1 MAGGNGLNIQ
11 MGLRKSVDFDFFV
24 PHTFDTSFLYEKLS
38 ALDYNIKIINRRVII
53 KIWKSY

>member
-1 MAGGNGLNIQ
+1 MAGGTGLNIQ

-53 KIWKSY
+53 